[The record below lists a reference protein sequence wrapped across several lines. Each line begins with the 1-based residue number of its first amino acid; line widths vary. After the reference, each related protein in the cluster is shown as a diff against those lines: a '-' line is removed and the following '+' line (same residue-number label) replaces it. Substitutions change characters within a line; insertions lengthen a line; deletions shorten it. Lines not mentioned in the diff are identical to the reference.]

1 MVAVIARRVKAL
13 TADGAIAAAAV
24 GFIVF
29 GWGGMAAAW
38 PLLVFFGSATYL
50 TRRRAR
56 FVQRSLVRQIDAGS
70 SSLGGAGS
78 SSPGRRRVV
87 KLPAAAQGRQ
97 VWPGAG
103 ATPNVAA
110 VEKAAHRDADGRKAS
125 QVLANGGVAAATV
138 LAAALWPDPMW
149 AAAYGG
155 AVATSAADTW
165 ATELGM
171 SSRRR
176 PVLITTLKPV
186 TPGQSGGVSGAGTV
200 AGAAGAAL
208 IGVVLVAVS
217 GSTAATSLTLVDVSL
232 HWAGI
237 AVAGGGFLGMLAD
250 SVIGATLQA
259 RFRCPACQ
267 RPTEHARH
275 YCRPEGVQ
283 TTRIGGLPG
292 LDNDGVNLTATVV
305 GAAAAA
311 VLFRILA

>member
-70 SSLGGAGS
+70 SSLG
-78 SSPGRRRVV
+78 R
-87 KLPAAAQGRQ
+87 
-97 VWPGAG
+97 GAG

-208 IGVVLVAVS
+208 IGVVMVAVS
-217 GSTAATSLTLVDVSL
+217 GSAAATSLTLANVPP

-311 VLFRILA
+311 VLFRVLA

>member
-70 SSLGGAGS
+70 SSLGGGAGS
-78 SSPGRRRVV
+78 SSPGR
-87 KLPAAAQGRQ
+87 
-97 VWPGAG
+97 GAG

-186 TPGQSGGVSGAGTV
+186 TPGRSGGVSGAGTV

-217 GSTAATSLTLVDVSL
+217 GSTAATSLTLADVSL

-311 VLFRILA
+311 VLFRVLA